1 MTKKIKLAEA
11 ARDLK
16 IENQEIIDLMEKY
29 DGTKRKNTTSLSAEE
44 LNYILEHYSQNNQV
58 KDFNAYF
65 ESKNKLIEE
74 KPAEEVKKE
83 KPKKEKAAKPNLI
96 TRHQRLRKKSNRLKV
111 RRKQFQFLRLKNRQR
126 KKSLKNL
133 MLKRKLINSKDRKS
147 RFRIKSKPNSS
158 RNLRNTAKNKKS
170 VLLCQ

>member
-74 KPAEEVKKE
+74 KPAEEVKKR
-83 KPKKEKAAKPNLI
+83 KPNLI

>member
-65 ESKNKLIEE
+65 ESKNKPIEE
-74 KPAEEVKKE
+74 KPAEEVKKPAVKKE
-83 KPKKEKAAKPNLI
+83 KPKKEKAAKKTEPNNE
-96 TRHQRLRKKSNRLKV
+96 TPKAKKEIKPAESK
-111 RRKQFQFLRLKNRQR
+111 
-126 KKSLKNL
+126 
-133 MLKRKLINSKDRKS
+133 KLINSKDRKS

>member
-83 KPKKEKAAKPNLI
+83 KPKK
-96 TRHQRLRKKSNRLKV
+96 
-111 RRKQFQFLRLKNRQR
+111 
-126 KKSLKNL
+126 
-133 MLKRKLINSKDRKS
+133 
-147 RFRIKSKPNSS
+147 
-158 RNLRNTAKNKKS
+158 
-170 VLLCQ
+170 

>member
-65 ESKNKLIEE
+65 ESKNKPIEE
-74 KPAEEVKKE
+74 KPAEEVKKPAVKKE
-83 KPKKEKAAKPNLI
+83 KPKKEKAAKK
-96 TRHQRLRKKSNRLKV
+96 TE
-111 RRKQFQFLRLKNRQR
+111 
-126 KKSLKNL
+126 
-133 MLKRKLINSKDRKS
+133 
-147 RFRIKSKPNSS
+147 
-158 RNLRNTAKNKKS
+158 
-170 VLLCQ
+170 

>member
-74 KPAEEVKKE
+74 KPAEEVKK
-83 KPKKEKAAKPNLI
+83 L
-96 TRHQRLRKKSNRLKV
+96 
-111 RRKQFQFLRLKNRQR
+111 
-126 KKSLKNL
+126 
-133 MLKRKLINSKDRKS
+133 
-147 RFRIKSKPNSS
+147 
-158 RNLRNTAKNKKS
+158 KS
-170 VLLCQ
+170 VLSIAPACSASSPLGGGASGGSAERTKEYKGDVTHEDRFSGPGRYGSAHGEKPAEKERLRGSGLRRGQGPAGGVCRRRRYAGQRPAGYL